1 MTEAGDKKYIELRR
15 ELHAHAETGWTE
27 FWTTARVAG
36 ILSSLGYEVL
46 VGKQVLNTGAIMG
59 RPSEDAIAGHIER
72 ALSQGADPAWIEK
85 MAGYTG
91 AAGILDTGRPG
102 PVTAFRF
109 DMDAVDVSEAR
120 DEKHRPFKEG
130 FASKN
135 AGAMHSCG
143 HDAHMTIG
151 LALAEIL
158 MMRKDGLTGI
168 IKLIFQP
175 AEEGVRGGKAVA
187 ESGILDDVDWFFG
200 AHIGMGVP
208 TGSISQEA
216 VGFLCT
222 TKFDVTYKGRA
233 AHAGGAPNEGKNALL
248 AACSASLALAGIAP
262 HKDGP
267 TRVNVGF
274 MQAGTGR
281 NVIPADAVMKV
292 ETRGS
297 AEAINNYVYD
307 RAMEV
312 VRGAAEMYGVEMT
325 LEQMG
330 AAVDA
335 LGDKE
340 AVDIVKAAVSASK
353 ALSDLLPPVELGGS
367 EDVSWMIKRVQKGG
381 GKAAYFI
388 IGSNIAAGHH
398 NEYFD
403 LDETVIL
410 PSAELMAALAES
422 VAKPA

>member
-1 MTEAGDKKYIELRR
+1 MAMPSSEKYSALRR
-15 ELHAHAETGWTE
+15 EFHAHAETGWTE

-36 ILSSLGYEVL
+36 ILRSLGYEVL
-46 VGKQVLNTGAIMG
+46 VGEQFLNTAAVMG
-59 RPSEDAIAGHIER
+59 RPSEEVIADHIER
-72 ALSQGADPAWIEK
+72 ALSQGADPAWIKK
-85 MAGYTG
+85 MGGYTG
-91 AAGILDTGRPG
+91 AAGVLDTGRPG

-109 DMDAVDVSEAR
+109 DIDAVDVSEAR
-120 DEKHRPFKEG
+120 DEKHRPFREG

-143 HDAHMTIG
+143 HDAHMAIG

-158 MMRKDGLTGI
+158 QTRKDRLTGV

-208 TGSISQEA
+208 SGSISSEA

-222 TKFDVTYKGRA
+222 TKFDVSYKGRA

-248 AACSASLALAGIAP
+248 AACSAALALAGIAP

-281 NVIPADAVMKV
+281 NVIPAEAVMKV

-297 AEAINNYVYD
+297 AEKINDYVYD

-312 VRGAAEMYGVEMT
+312 VRGAAGMYGVEMT
-325 LEQMG
+325 TARMG

-340 AVDIVKAAVSASK
+340 AVSLVAAAASVSEAFK
-353 ALSDLLPPVELGGS
+353 TVLPPVELGGS
-367 EDVSWMIKRVQKGG
+367 EDVSWMIKKVQKGG
-381 GKAAYFI
+381 GKAAYFV
-388 IGSNIAAGHH
+388 IGSDIAAGHH

-410 PSAELMAALAES
+410 PSAELMAALAERVS
-422 VAKPA
+422 NPA

>member
-1 MTEAGDKKYIELRR
+1 MTEAANKRYAELRR
-15 ELHAHAETGWTE
+15 EFHAHAETGWTE

-36 ILSSLGYEVL
+36 ILHSLGYEVL
-46 VGKQVLNTGAIMG
+46 VGKQVLNTDAVMG

-72 ALSQGADPAWIEK
+72 ALSQGADPSWIEK
-85 MAGYTG
+85 MEGYTG
-91 AAGILDTGRPG
+91 AAGILDTGRSG

-109 DMDAVDVSEAR
+109 DIDAVDVTESR
-120 DEKHRPFKEG
+120 DEKHRPTKEG

-135 AGAMHSCG
+135 KGAMHSCG

-151 LALAEIL
+151 LALAEML
-158 MMRKDGLTGI
+158 QARKDGLTGV
-168 IKLIFQP
+168 IKLVFQP
-175 AEEGVRGGKAVA
+175 AEEGVRGGMAVA
-187 ESGILDDVDWFFG
+187 ESGLLDDVDWFFG

-208 TGSISQEA
+208 TGAISPEA

-222 TKFDVTYKGRA
+222 TKFDVAYKGRA
-233 AHAGGAPNEGKNALL
+233 AHAGGAPNEGRNALL

-267 TRVNVGF
+267 TRVNVGY

-281 NVIPADAVMKV
+281 NVIPSEAVMKV

-297 AEAINNYVYD
+297 AENINDYVYE

-312 VRGAAEMYGVEMT
+312 VRGAAAMYGVEMST
-325 LEQMG
+325 SRMG

-335 LGDKE
+335 LGDRE
-340 AVDIVKAAVSASK
+340 AVALVAAAASK
-353 ALSDLLPPVELGGS
+353 SFATVLPPVELGGS
-367 EDVSWMIKRVQKGG
+367 EDVSWMMKKVQKGG

-388 IGSNIAAGHH
+388 IGSDIAAGHH
-398 NEYFD
+398 NEFFD

>member
-1 MTEAGDKKYIELRR
+1 MADPAEKKYSDLRR

-36 ILSSLGYEVL
+36 ILQSLGYEVL
-46 VGKQVLNTGAIMG
+46 TGRQLLNLDAVMG
-59 RPSEDAIAGHIER
+59 RPSEETIDAHIKR
-72 ALSQGADPAWIEK
+72 ALSQGADPDWIEK

-102 PVTAFRF
+102 PVVAFRF
-109 DMDAVDVSEAR
+109 DIDAVDVNEAR
-120 DEKHRPFKEG
+120 DEKHRPFREG
-130 FASKN
+130 FSSKN
-135 AGAMHSCG
+135 EGAMHSCG

-151 LALAEIL
+151 LGLAEIL
-158 MMRKDGLTGI
+158 QTRRDSLTGV

-208 TGSISQEA
+208 TGSLSPEA
-216 VGFLCT
+216 VELLCT

-233 AHAGGAPNEGKNALL
+233 AHAGGAPNEGRNALL
-248 AACSASLALAGIAP
+248 AACSAALALAGIAP

-281 NVIPADAVMKV
+281 NVIPAEAVMKV

-297 AEAINNYVYD
+297 AESINNYVYE
-307 RAMEV
+307 RAMEI
-312 VRGAAEMYGVEMT
+312 VRGAAGMYGVEMT
-325 LEQMG
+325 SEQMG

-335 LGDKE
+335 LGDRE
-340 AVDIVKAAVSASK
+340 AVDLVAAVASASG
-353 ALSDLLPPVELGGS
+353 AFGTVLPPVELGVS
-367 EDVSWMIKRVQKGG
+367 EDVSWMIKRVQEGG

-388 IGSNIAAGHH
+388 IGSDIAAGHH

-403 LDETVIL
+403 LDESVMV
-410 PSAELMAALAES
+410 PSAELMADLAES
-422 VAKPA
+422 VANPA

>member
-72 ALSQGADPAWIEK
+72 AISQGADPAWIEK

-340 AVDIVKAAVSASK
+340 AVDIVKAAASESG
-353 ALSDLLPPVELGGS
+353 AFGNLLPPVELGGS

>member
-1 MTEAGDKKYIELRR
+1 
-15 ELHAHAETGWTE
+15 
-27 FWTTARVAG
+27 
-36 ILSSLGYEVL
+36 
-46 VGKQVLNTGAIMG
+46 MG
-59 RPSEDAIAGHIER
+59 RPSEEVIAGHIER
-72 ALSQGADPAWIEK
+72 ALSQGADPAWIKK
-85 MAGYTG
+85 MGGYTG
-91 AAGILDTGRPG
+91 AAGVLDTGRPG

-109 DMDAVDVSEAR
+109 DIDAVDVSEAR
-120 DEKHRPFKEG
+120 DEKHRPFREG

-158 MMRKDGLTGI
+158 QTRKDRLTGV

-208 TGSISQEA
+208 SGSISSEA

-222 TKFDVTYKGRA
+222 TKFDVSYKGRA

-248 AACSASLALAGIAP
+248 AACSAALALAGIAP

-281 NVIPADAVMKV
+281 NVIPAEAVMKV

-297 AEAINNYVYD
+297 AERINDYVYD

-312 VRGAAEMYGVEMT
+312 VRGAAGMYGVEMT
-325 LEQMG
+325 TARWVRRLTPGRQRSVSSWPPRRLCQKPLKPCFPWWNWRQRRCL
-330 AAVDA
+330 VD
-335 LGDKE
+335 DQK
-340 AVDIVKAAVSASK
+340 
-353 ALSDLLPPVELGGS
+353 
-367 EDVSWMIKRVQKGG
+367 VQKEG
-381 GKAAYFI
+381 GKAAYFV
-388 IGSNIAAGHH
+388 IGSHIAAGHH

-410 PSAELMAALAES
+410 PSAELMAALAERVS
-422 VAKPA
+422 NPA